1 MDRVGSACPCRCLP
15 AAVKSSGSL
24 AAKKKSSLL
33 IGSGAGSSSKETNK
47 EQRDSSP
54 VDYLDEAKLR
64 ELMAAFLKKPS
75 SSIDRMLEKAPE
87 DLKNLKK
94 EDLRTLEGDLDKDE
108 DSAAEKPP
116 PV

>member
-1 MDRVGSACPCRCLP
+1 MAETGGVLQHIRLP
-15 AAVKSSGSL
+15 TKSSGSL

-33 IGSGAGSSSKETNK
+33 IGSGAGSSSKETNQ

-64 ELMAAFLKKPS
+64 ELMAPS
-75 SSIDRMLEKAPE
+75 SSIDQKLEKAPE
-87 DLKNLKK
+87 DFKNLEK
-94 EDLRTLEGDLDKDE
+94 EDQRTLEEDLDKDE
-108 DSAAEKPP
+108 DSAAEKTP